1 MGSRRLKAWCLCLRM
16 LMRAF
21 SDLEKTLVR
30 NMIELD
36 DKSGSLNVLG
46 NIINP
51 LDGHTG
57 LPEHC
62 YIELASENDVS
73 IQVKHHVLEQ
83 NGMDWIRSIDKDISK
98 KLLTV
103 VALFQYLE
111 DERLA
116 YFVGDLGLRN
126 LGEKWADVEY
136 TRCEFLD
143 DDLKPLI
150 FKYSRKKIFVSET
163 LRLLEDNDFKTDE
176 ELRHKAEIDSMDKQ
190 LMFTRLALGVTIIGL
205 IASIMIPILTTSSV
219 EVKNIELV
227 NSRPALAAI
236 ENQLQRMN
244 ENDNS
249 RNAVIARIET
259 AILSLQES
267 IDRTSSILSES
278 HNSKMQPNA
287 DGDD

>member
-1 MGSRRLKAWCLCLRM
+1 
-16 LMRAF
+16 MRTF

-30 NMIELD
+30 KMIELD

-46 NIINP
+46 NIINSF
-51 LDGHTG
+51 DGHAG
-57 LPEHC
+57 LAEHC
-62 YIELASENDVS
+62 YIELKSENDVF
-73 IQVKHHVLEQ
+73 IHVKTHTFEQ
-83 NGMDWIRSIDKDISK
+83 NGADWIRSIDNAISK

-116 YFVGDLGLRN
+116 YFIGDLDIKN
-126 LGEKWADVEY
+126 LGEKCIGVEY
-136 TRCEFLD
+136 MQCKFLE

-163 LRLLEDNDFKTDE
+163 LRLLVTNGFKTDE
-176 ELRHKAEIDSMDKQ
+176 ELRHEAEIVSMGNQ
-190 LMFTRLALGVTIIGL
+190 LNNTRWALGFTVIGL
-205 IASIMIPILTTSSV
+205 FISIMIPTLTTSSV

-227 NSRPALAAI
+227 NSQPALAAI

-244 ENDNS
+244 EKDNS
-249 RNAVIARIET
+249 RNDIIERIES

-267 IDRTSSILSES
+267 IDSTSSNLSEL
-278 HNSKMQPNA
+278 HNNKKQLPA

>member
-1 MGSRRLKAWCLCLRM
+1 
-16 LMRAF
+16 MRAF

-30 NMIELD
+30 KMIELD
-36 DKSGSLNVLG
+36 DKSSSLNVLG

-51 LDGHTG
+51 FDGHMG
-57 LPEHC
+57 LAEHC
-62 YIELASENDVS
+62 YIELKSENDVS
-73 IQVKHHVLEQ
+73 IQIKNHALEQ
-83 NGMDWIRSIDKDISK
+83 NGVDWIRSIDNDISK

-111 DERLA
+111 DEKLA
-116 YFVGDLGLRN
+116 YFVGDLNLET
-126 LGEKWADVEY
+126 LGEKWIGVEY
-136 TRCEFLD
+136 VKFEFLD

-163 LRLLEDNDFKTDE
+163 LRLLGANGFKTDE
-176 ELRHKAEIDSMDKQ
+176 ELRHEAEITSMGKQ
-190 LMFTRLALGVTIIGL
+190 LQFTRWALGVTVIGL
-205 IASIMIPILTTSSV
+205 ITSIIIPTLTTSSV
-219 EVKNIELV
+219 EVKNIEFV
-227 NSRPALAAI
+227 NSRPVLTAI
-236 ENQLQRMN
+236 EKQLRQMN

-249 RNAVIARIET
+249 KNAVIARIES

-278 HNSKMQPNA
+278 HNNKMQPTA

>member
-1 MGSRRLKAWCLCLRM
+1 
-16 LMRAF
+16 MRAF
-21 SDLEKTLVR
+21 SDIEKTLVR
-30 NMIELD
+30 KMIELD

-51 LDGHTG
+51 LGGHTG
-57 LPEHC
+57 FPEHC
-62 YIELASENDVS
+62 YIELTSENDVS
-73 IQVKHHVLEQ
+73 IQVKNHALEQ
-83 NGMDWIRSIDKDISK
+83 NGIDWIKSIDNDISK

-111 DERLA
+111 DEKLA
-116 YFVGDLGLRN
+116 YFVGDLDFKS
-126 LGEKWADVEY
+126 LGEKWVDVEY

-176 ELRHKAEIDSMDKQ
+176 ELRHEAEIASMGKQ
-190 LMFTRLALGVTIIGL
+190 LKFTQLALGVTTIGL

-227 NSRPALAAI
+227 NSRPTLTAI

-249 RNAVIARIET
+249 RNTVIARIES

-267 IDRTSSILSES
+267 IDRMSNILSES
-278 HNSKMQPNA
+278 HNNKTQPTAN
-287 DGDD
+287 GDD